1 LDRIASAI
9 GWAIFIEGHHGEIS
23 QELLIAII
31 GRNYLD
37 KNLWQTYEGVT
48 GHMPLEP
55 FSEGVAKLFRS

>member
-23 QELLIAII
+23 QELLIAIT
-31 GRNYLD
+31 GRNRLD
-37 KNLWQTYEGVT
+37 KNLWQTYESVT

-55 FSEGVAKLFRS
+55 FSEGVAKLFQS